1 MKLHFLGTCSGTE
14 PLPGRHH
21 TSLAIETRGRL
32 YFLDAGESCS
42 RSAHLGGL
50 DLLATRAVF
59 ISHTHMDHIGGLA
72 NLIWTVRKLVRV
84 TKRPAETDVLRVY
97 LPSAPVGQ
105 AVETLLDHSEGYLHE
120 LCRAEMT
127 SYAQGLVFDDG
138 DLRVTAFPNT
148 HVQPV
153 DGHPL
158 SYSFLV
164 ECEGRRVVYSGDV
177 KRYDELDGAVGEG
190 CDLLIG
196 ETGHHKIDDVYAYF
210 RTKKIGRFCLIHHG
224 REILD
229 DPAGAAEKI
238 GALFG
243 GRAALMNDGD
253 VLEL

>member
-14 PLPGRHH
+14 PLAGRHH
-21 TSLAIETRGRL
+21 TSLALETRGRL
-32 YFLDAGESCS
+32 YFLDAGEGCS

-59 ISHTHMDHIGGLA
+59 VSHTHMDHIGGLA

-97 LPSAPVGQ
+97 LPTSPVGQ
-105 AVETLLDHSEGYLHE
+105 AVETLLDHAEGYLLE
-120 LCRAEMT
+120 LCRAEMIP
-127 SYAQGLVFDDG
+127 YAQGLVFDDG

-153 DGHPL
+153 DGHPR

-229 DPAGAAEKI
+229 DPAGAAEKV